1 MPVDGGEA
9 DIGEVEDAGLEG
21 DDIPLEPERGPN
33 RRCIASGEIKPKDE
47 LIRYVADPAGRII
60 PDVAGNLPGRGLWV
74 SADRASLAL
83 AVKKNAF
90 ARAARAKVT
99 VPPDLADQTERL
111 LAARALELLG
121 LARRAGSLVLG
132 FDGVD
137 IALSGSK
144 RMAVLIAA
152 ADGAL
157 DGRRKLA
164 AKRKKAI
171 LVECFTSGEMGL
183 ALRRENVIHAA
194 LRPSGLSDR
203 FVVEVARLLGFRAGT
218 IPIPASGD
226 TVAAGMRDAEPSV
239 MAGPVGTEP
248 VDLAGNE

>member
-1 MPVDGGEA
+1 MPSGVGEGQDVQVD
-9 DIGEVEDAGLEG
+9 EG
-21 DDIPLEPERGPN
+21 DEIPLEPERGPN
-33 RRCIASGEIKPKDE
+33 RRCIASGQIKPKDE
-47 LIRYVADPAGRII
+47 LVRYVVDPANRII

-74 SADRASLAL
+74 SADRDTLAL

-152 ADGAL
+152 ADGAP

-171 LVECFTSGEMGL
+171 LIDCFTSGEMGL

-239 MAGPVGTEP
+239 MAGPIGTEP
-248 VDLAGNE
+248 ADLAGNE

>member
-1 MPVDGGEA
+1 MALG
-9 DIGEVEDAGLEG
+9 IGEGEDASDDEG
-21 DDIPLEPERGPN
+21 DEIPLEPERGPN
-33 RRCIASGEIKPKDE
+33 RRCIATGQIRPKDE
-47 LIRYVADPAGRII
+47 LVRYVADPSNRII

-74 SADRASLAL
+74 SADRDTLAL

-90 ARAARAKVT
+90 ARAARAKVL

-137 IALSGSK
+137 IALNGSK

-152 ADGAL
+152 ADGAP

-164 AKRKKAI
+164 AKRKTAI
-171 LVECFTSGEMGL
+171 LVECFTSDEMGL

-203 FVVEVARLLGFRAGT
+203 FLVEVARLLGFRAGT
-218 IPIPASGD
+218 IPIPGSGD
-226 TVAAGMRDAEPSV
+226 MVAAGMRDAEPSV
-239 MAGPVGTEP
+239 MVGSAGTEP
-248 VDLAGNE
+248 VGLIENE

>member
-1 MPVDGGEA
+1 VPSGVGEGQDVQVD
-9 DIGEVEDAGLEG
+9 EG
-21 DDIPLEPERGPN
+21 DEIPLEPERGPN
-33 RRCIASGEIKPKDE
+33 RRCIASGQIKPKDE
-47 LIRYVADPAGRII
+47 LVRYVVDPANRII

-74 SADRASLAL
+74 SADRDTLAL

-152 ADGAL
+152 ADGAP

-171 LVECFTSGEMGL
+171 LIDCFTSGEMGL

-239 MAGPVGTEP
+239 MAGPIGTEP
-248 VDLAGNE
+248 ADLAGNE